1 MTDDDEDNK
10 ATIRAP
16 SLSRGKPRAPML
28 LIDPVDAAAPSEPA
42 PAPPEPTPA
51 PPEPTPAPSVTTPTP
66 PADRPSPRLDD
77 GLQPLDP
84 RAVTL
89 WRVGGAISTLI
100 WSGLIAVAAAAAFF
114 VLDAGWEYL
123 AAGAVTLIVLNAVV
137 RIAVVPPIRYRL
149 WRYQLREDQL
159 FLRRGFLVIRS
170 TLIPL
175 VRVQN
180 VDTVQGPVSRYFGLW
195 SVVVFTAANA
205 QSIPALSKEQ
215 ADHLRESIAELARR
229 ARDE

>member
-1 MTDDDEDNK
+1 MTDDDVQ
-10 ATIRAP
+10 T
-16 SLSRGKPRAPML
+16 
-28 LIDPVDAAAPSEPA
+28 DPGLPAVASIEPGQI
-42 PAPPEPTPA
+42 APPPTAEA
-51 PPEPTPAPSVTTPTP
+51 PPQPTP
-66 PADRPSPRLDD
+66 PAAAPLPPVPVDD
-77 GLQPLDP
+77 HLQPLDP
-84 RAVTL
+84 RAVRL
-89 WRVGGAISTLI
+89 WRVGGVISTLI
-100 WSGLIAVAAAAAFF
+100 WSGLIAVGAAAGFF
-114 VLDAGWEYL
+114 VLETSWEYL
-123 AAGAVTLIVLNAVV
+123 AAGAVALIILNAVL
-137 RIAVVPPIRYRL
+137 RIAVIPPIRFRL

-180 VDTVQGPVSRYFGLW
+180 VDTVQGPISRYFGLW

-205 QSIPALSKEQ
+205 QSIPALSQRQ